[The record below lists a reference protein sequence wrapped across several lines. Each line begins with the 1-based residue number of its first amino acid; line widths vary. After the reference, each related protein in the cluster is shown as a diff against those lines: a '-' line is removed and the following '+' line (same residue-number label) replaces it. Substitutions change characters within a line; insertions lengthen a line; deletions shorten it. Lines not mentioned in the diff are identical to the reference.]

1 MKYGNMQIKQHF
13 KIRCLGCLLDE
24 TMSGE
29 AMAPKVINKTNN
41 KLKFFYRKN
50 LFDISTVTPFL

>member
-1 MKYGNMQIKQHF
+1 MQIKQHF
-13 KIRCLGCLLDE
+13 KIRCLGCSLDE